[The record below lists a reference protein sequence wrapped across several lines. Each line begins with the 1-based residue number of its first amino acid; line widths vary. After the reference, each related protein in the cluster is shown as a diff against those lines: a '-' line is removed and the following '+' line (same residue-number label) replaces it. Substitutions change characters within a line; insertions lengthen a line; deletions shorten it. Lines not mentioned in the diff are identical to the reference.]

1 MNLGKQLPPAFSS
14 AAVEAVCREL
24 GELVIGS
31 QITGLIA
38 PLKVPQSIDDGTGTK
53 WKRLFNAVAY
63 RQTKQG
69 DGRPLIRLIMEI
81 MQPVRFD
88 DNQQFQAG
96 RASVNRKL
104 LLYGYEVR
112 EDGKVG
118 KAKPAATV
126 ADAQERADALGSELK
141 QRNVHPRVLTFCRK
155 ELLQENYFHAVLEAT
170 KSVADRIRELTGLT
184 KDGAPLIDE
193 ATSLKGGQP
202 ILAFNELKTEWEESE
217 HTGLAMLA
225 KGLLAMARNPTAHA
239 PKVKWA
245 VELND
250 ALDVLT
256 IASLLHRRLD
266 TAIA

>member
-1 MNLGKQLPPAFSS
+1 MAVPPFS
-14 AAVEAVCREL
+14 AAATEAVCREL

-38 PLKVPQSIDDGTGTK
+38 PLKIPASIDDGTGTK
-53 WKRLFNAVAY
+53 WKRLFNAVVY
-63 RQTKQG
+63 RQNKQG
-69 DGRPLIRLIMEI
+69 DGRPLIRLITEI

-88 DNQQFQAG
+88 DAQAFQAG

-118 KAKPAATV
+118 KAARAETV
-126 ADAQERADALGSELK
+126 ADAQQRADVLGAELK
-141 QRNVHPRVLTFCRK
+141 QRNVHPTVLAFCRK
-155 ELLQENYFHAVLEAT
+155 ELLEENYFHAVLEAT
-170 KSVADRIRELTGLT
+170 KSVPDRIRELTGLT
-184 KDGAPLIDE
+184 KDGAALIDE
-193 ATSLKGGQP
+193 ATSLASGQP
-202 ILAFNELKTEWEESE
+202 ILAFNELKTEWEKSE
-217 HTGLAMLA
+217 HTGLAMIA
-225 KGLLAMARNPTAHA
+225 KGLMAMARNPTAHA

-245 VELND
+245 VELSD

-266 TAIA
+266 AAII